1 MDPSQTEQGKVALR
15 FANALCSGEFSA
27 ARELMAAPLRERLSE
42 ADLSREF
49 AEMIEYGASPPDTV
63 EAMNV
68 LDDWPAKQIGDLG
81 WAYVAISGD
90 GFGEGVAVVV
100 TRERLIR
107 EIEWGRP

>member
-1 MDPSQTEQGKVALR
+1 MDPSRTEQGRVALK
-15 FANALCSGEFSA
+15 FANALCSGDFSA
-27 ARELMAAPLRERLSE
+27 AHELLAAPLRERLSQ

-49 AEMIEYGASPPDTV
+49 TEMVEYGGSPPDTV

-68 LDDWPAKQIGDLG
+68 LDDWPAKQAGDLG
-81 WAYVAISGD
+81 WAYVAISGE

-100 TRERLIR
+100 TRDRLIR